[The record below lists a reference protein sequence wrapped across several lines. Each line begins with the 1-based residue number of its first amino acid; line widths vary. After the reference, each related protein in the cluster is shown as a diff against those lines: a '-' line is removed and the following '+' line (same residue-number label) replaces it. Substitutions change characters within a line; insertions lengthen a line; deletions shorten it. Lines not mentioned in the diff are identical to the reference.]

1 MQLRTTGA
9 ALIGYRLPAMP
20 WSWLGAAAPSAA
32 TAAAVA
38 AAAVTPSPAAAPLVL
53 APRAAARRSVYYD
66 PFLAA
71 HAATQDPNYRLQA
84 AAAAA
89 AASPLLKTPLSTA
102 QQATYAAAA
111 TYTAVAARAY
121 GAAAAAA
128 QPVAGY
134 AAVAGQQYTEVA
146 TTGSRHTKWI
156 VDSRAREPSKLY
168 SAEHDQTQVDTII
181 TVIYLPSSR
190 SPTRRRA

>member
-1 MQLRTTGA
+1 
-9 ALIGYRLPAMP
+9 MP

-32 TAAAVA
+32 AAAAVA

-53 APRAAARRSVYYD
+53 TPRAAARRSCSIKRSGNPKGKSWSGKGSFPEQCGGVGVGQK
-66 PFLAA
+66 PRAA
-71 HAATQDPNYRLQA
+71 RSSSRCNGPSSLCACA

-102 QQATYAAAA
+102 QQASYAAAA

-134 AAVAGQQYTEVA
+134 AAVAG
-146 TTGSRHTKWI
+146 
-156 VDSRAREPSKLY
+156 
-168 SAEHDQTQVDTII
+168 
-181 TVIYLPSSR
+181 
-190 SPTRRRA
+190 